1 MRLLFIFSVAI
12 ILSGC
17 TSLQSAGV
25 ADYSVRPI
33 VIGEKTICCEIIVKN
48 GKEYASL
55 KARIEKTG
63 DNYRVEFE
71 EQAVQAFAGQAH
83 VADTVAAGVTS
94 AVAIGATLV
103 GGPAIGARLQAL
115 RP

>member
-12 ILSGC
+12 ILFGC

-33 VIGEKTICCEIIVKN
+33 VIGEKTVCCEVIVKN

-63 DNYRVEFE
+63 DNYRVELE
-71 EQAVQAFAGQAH
+71 EQSVQAFAGQAH
-83 VADTVAAGVTS
+83 AADTVAAGITS
-94 AVAIGATLV
+94 AAAVGATLI
-103 GGPAIGARLQAL
+103 GGPAIGAGLQAL